1 VESGFASGRA
11 RILKWRMDL
20 DAKPLTVWRIM
31 RAGAASQGVPASVFG
46 NHWELAMT
54 TLRLDDLRQHTD
66 ILRLHSGNTLAVR
79 FVEPGDAEALQGYFR
94 SLSVRSRYNRFL
106 GAMSELPQTELD
118 HFIHVGERDRFSV
131 IAVMTIDG
139 VETIVGE
146 ARYGF
151 DAYTASIEFGVS
163 VDDRWQGQGIGS
175 ALLRNLECRA
185 AAFGARRV
193 FGDTLR
199 SNDVMM
205 DLARKSGFAFTRHPD
220 DWKLVRFEKR
230 IDAAPQEIPCESWRL
245 VAAQIAHRA
254 ISL

>member
-1 VESGFASGRA
+1 MIA
-11 RILKWRMDL
+11 
-20 DAKPLTVWRIM
+20 
-31 RAGAASQGVPASVFG
+31 
-46 NHWELAMT
+46 
-54 TLRLDDLRQHTD
+54 LRPDDLRQHTD
-66 ILRLHSGNTLAVR
+66 ILRLRSGKALAVR

-94 SLSVRSRYNRFL
+94 SLSARSRYNRFL

-151 DAYTASIEFGVS
+151 EADTASFEFGVS
-163 VDDRWQGQGIGS
+163 VDDRWQGHGIGS

-185 AAFGARRV
+185 AAFGAGRV

-205 DLARKSGFAFTRHPD
+205 GLARKSGFILTHHPD
-220 DWKLVRFEKR
+220 DWKLMRFEKQ
-230 IDAAPQEIPCESWRL
+230 IDAAPQEIPCASWRL
-245 VAAQIAHRA
+245 AAQQVAQQAVI
-254 ISL
+254 